1 MIGPDTIEIAY
12 CDGELYDEVMDTIQ
26 PVPAHCVWLTE
37 MESRD
42 GTSLLLDVQTGA
54 WGSLETGCF
63 VLDGKES
70 ATLDRHVDILHRYR
84 YRVDDYGT

>member
-12 CDGELYDEVMDTIQ
+12 CDGELYDEIMDTIQ

-42 GTSLLLDVQTGA
+42 GTSLLLDTQTGA
-54 WGSLETGCF
+54 YGSRVACSSRLKVRHSG
-63 VLDGKES
+63 S
-70 ATLDRHVDILHRYR
+70 AC
-84 YRVDDYGT
+84 